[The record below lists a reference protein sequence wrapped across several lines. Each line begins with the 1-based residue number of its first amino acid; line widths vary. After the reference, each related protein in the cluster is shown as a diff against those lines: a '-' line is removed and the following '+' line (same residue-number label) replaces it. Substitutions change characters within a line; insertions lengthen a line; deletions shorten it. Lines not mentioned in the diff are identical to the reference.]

1 MAVDLRDGLR
11 LARVAEIMLAR
22 MEEGEGGI
30 DQNMLVSNLLRVPAV
45 SRLQKVFNVKTA
57 LSYLA
62 HLGIDLNYTTTEIIR
77 DVDICDGHR
86 HKTLV
91 SSSNLSLQ
99 VTVTMHFY
107 STPAVCMMLFVLGF
121 TLENYCQV

>member
-1 MAVDLRDGLR
+1 MIKHLSKVGLRVSFEQKYLQEFDYTVANLAVDLRDGLR

-30 DQNMLVSNLLRVPAV
+30 DQNMLVSNQLRVPAV

-91 SSSNLSLQ
+91 
-99 VTVTMHFY
+99 
-107 STPAVCMMLFVLGF
+107 C
-121 TLENYCQV
+121 C